1 MTTSPAPSPR
11 PTTVS
16 ALEALES
23 SAIDELYRPFLQA
36 KNEAGEQDWV
46 NELELDTVT
55 EMAARNP
62 RKVKVLILYGSLRA
76 R

>member
-1 MTTSPAPSPR
+1 MTTSPTPSPR
-11 PTTVS
+11 PTTVP
-16 ALEALES
+16 ALETLETP
-23 SAIDELYRPFLQA
+23 AIDELYRPFLQA
-36 KNEAGEQDWV
+36 KTEAGEQDWV

-62 RKVKVLILYGSLRA
+62 RKLKILILYGSLRA